1 MLPTIVKFVI
11 GAILSITLLFIC
23 QTSLKS
29 KQKIT
34 IRTFLIIFILS
45 LPTVVLYRTEYNMF
59 MSIITYILAILLF
72 KKYFKISLLSSIY
85 ICSYGIILIGVTDLV
100 FSIKNSILLS
110 YEELRTSIFHV
121 IENNLLIG
129 CIACLI
135 SIIPAIKNKVNY
147 IYIKIEKTPNYNIIT
162 FTIICLFTIII
173 AFFNITEIFKLNTH
187 FIITIVS
194 ILFLFILYYFYISE
208 LNNYGKLKNKYEIL
222 FDYVQTFENWIDDEQ
237 MYRHEL
243 KNNLSMI
250 RDMTKNKK
258 IINKIDEMLKVNIN
272 IDDEY
277 IELLKYIPKGGLK
290 GLLYYK
296 IALAKNKKVKM
307 VIEISPKIK
316 TLIKKIPENNLKQL
330 SIILGIYLDNAI
342 EAAESSKKKLIT
354 VEVYEIN
361 NKITF
366 TISNTYNEMHTIKE
380 MNRKGFTTKGNN
392 HGKGLYYASKVL
404 HKSDWLKSD
413 QIYLND
419 FFIQKLY
426 VK

>member
-1 MLPTIVKFVI
+1 MLPTIVKFII

-23 QTSLKS
+23 QNSLKS
-29 KQKIT
+29 EQKIT
-34 IRTFLIIFILS
+34 IKTIFIILVLS
-45 LPTVVLYRTEYNMF
+45 LPTVILYRTEYNMF
-59 MSIITYILAILLF
+59 ISITTYILAIILF

-85 ICSYGIILIGVTDLV
+85 ICSYGIILVGVTDIIV
-100 FSIKNSILLS
+100 SIKNSLLLS
-110 YEELRTSIFHV
+110 YEELRTSIFYV

-135 SIIPAIKNKVNY
+135 SMISAIKSKVNY
-147 IYIKIEKTPNYNIIT
+147 IYLKIEKTPNYNVIT

-173 AFFNITEIFKLNTH
+173 AFFNISEIFKLNTH

-222 FDYVQTFENWIDDEQ
+222 FDYVQTFENWIEDEQ

-250 RDMTKNKK
+250 REMTKNKK
-258 IINKIDEMLKVNIN
+258 IVNKIDEMLKMNIN

-307 VIEISPKIK
+307 IIEISPKIK
-316 TLIKKIPENNLKQL
+316 TLIKKIPENKLKQL

-342 EAAESSKKKLIT
+342 DAAVSSKKKLIT
-354 VEVYEIN
+354 VEIYEIN

-366 TISNTYNEMHTIKE
+366 TISNTYDEMQAIKE

-404 HKSDWLKSD
+404 HKSGWLKSD

-426 VK
+426 IK